1 MSDQQQDSWHL
12 SKSVPLGLIFG
23 LIVQGAAIVWT
34 VSMMMSD
41 IETNRS
47 SIAQV
52 QVRVTKIEDMVHD
65 QAVSMARID
74 ENIKAI
80 RSAVEQMADRQSPR

>member
-1 MSDQQQDSWHL
+1 MSNNDSWHL

-23 LIVQGAAIVWT
+23 LIVQGGAIVWT

-41 IETNRS
+41 IENNRNQLR
-47 SIAQV
+47 AV
-52 QVRVTKIEDMVHD
+52 EVRVTKVEDMVYE
-65 QAVSMARID
+65 QAVAIARID

-80 RSAVEQMADRQSPR
+80 RGYVERIADGK

>member
-1 MSDQQQDSWHL
+1 MTQESWHL

-23 LIVQGAAIVWT
+23 LIVQGGAIVWT

-41 IETNRS
+41 IENNRNQLR
-47 SIAQV
+47 AV
-52 QVRVTKIEDMVHD
+52 EVRVTKVEDMVYE
-65 QAVSMARID
+65 QAVAIARID

-80 RSAVEQMADRQSPR
+80 RGYVERIADGK

>member
-1 MSDQQQDSWHL
+1 MDTNDSWHL
-12 SKSVPLGLIFG
+12 SKSVPLGLIIG
-23 LIVQGAAIVWT
+23 LITQGAAIVWT

-41 IETNRS
+41 IESNRKD
-47 SIAQV
+47 IAENQLKVSRLETSV
-52 QVRVTKIEDMVHD
+52 QN

-80 RSAVEQMADRQSPR
+80 RTAVEKMSERR